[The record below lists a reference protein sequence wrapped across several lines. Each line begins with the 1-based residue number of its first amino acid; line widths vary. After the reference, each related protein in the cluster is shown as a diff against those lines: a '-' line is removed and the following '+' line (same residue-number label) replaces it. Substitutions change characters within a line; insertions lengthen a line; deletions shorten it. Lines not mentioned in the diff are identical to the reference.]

1 MIFIGIGSNLP
12 SAFGNRFA
20 NIDLAISLLEKKG
33 VKLVKKSSFY
43 ETFSQPNKND
53 PKFVNVVISTD
64 SNLSPIDLMIF
75 LISIEKKLGRNRKMK
90 KEPRTCDMDI
100 IDFNRLVKNFKIDNF
115 ELILP
120 HKRLI
125 NRNFVLH
132 PLKEICSNWTHP
144 KTKKNIDILINNLKE
159 ANNEITKLSQNDIN
173 SHVK

>member
-12 SAFGNRFA
+12 SAFGNRFP

-90 KEPRTCDMDI
+90 NEPRTCDMDI